1 MFFFYS
7 DNPLLAVYHL
17 TFLFLPAELVVEVTD
32 ACDGQMLP

>member
-17 TFLFLPAELVVEVTD
+17 TFLLTELLVEVTD